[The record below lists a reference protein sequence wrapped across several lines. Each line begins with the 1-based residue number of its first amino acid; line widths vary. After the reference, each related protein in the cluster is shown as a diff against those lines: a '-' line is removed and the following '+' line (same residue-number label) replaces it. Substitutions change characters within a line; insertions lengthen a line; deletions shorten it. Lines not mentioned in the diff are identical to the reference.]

1 MMAFFL
7 FQRCG
12 EILFENPDQN
22 VKCVCMLGKKSSH
35 FKSIKHVDVSW
46 TYCHCVAL
54 LANCLLFYVAE
65 ANRLFFLGVD
75 SHNTFI
81 GGTLSDEKSL

>member
-22 VKCVCMLGKKSSH
+22 VKCVCMLGKKISH
-35 FKSIKHVDVSW
+35 FKSVKHVDVMW
-46 TYCHCVAL
+46 ATVL
-54 LANCLLFYVAE
+54 LPYWLSPVHIAEGTQLFYRFIG
-65 ANRLFFLGVD
+65 NY
-75 SHNTFI
+75 NTFI
-81 GGTLSDEKSL
+81 CGTLDDKERVWL

>member
-22 VKCVCMLGKKSSH
+22 VKCVCMLGKKIPH
-35 FKSIKHVDVSW
+35 FKSVKHVDVMW
-46 TYCHCVAL
+46 AYCCSVAL
-54 LANCLLFYVAE
+54 LIVSFILQRVI
-65 ANRLFFLGVD
+65 G
-75 SHNTFI
+75 SFI
-81 GGTLSDEKSL
+81 GL

>member
-22 VKCVCMLGKKSSH
+22 VKCVCMLGKKISH
-35 FKSIKHVDVSW
+35 FKSVKHVDVMW
-46 TYCHCVAL
+46 ATV
-54 LANCLLFYVAE
+54 CLLFILQRVI
-65 ANRLFFLGVD
+65 G
-75 SHNTFI
+75 SFI
-81 GGTLSDEKSL
+81 GL